1 MRPEIAR
8 SGDITAALGCIRCVV
23 VINDGGPALSQAVTE
38 EEKRA
43 ERRLAETEIPAIPAI
58 AAARRAY
65 KALGKD
71 PARYRPSAEAL
82 LRRVKQGKGLY
93 RVNNAVDVNNM
104 VSLKTG
110 VSIGLYDVDALVPP
124 LTFRA
129 ARDGETYQGI
139 GKGDINLAS
148 LPVLFD
154 AKGPFGCPT
163 SDSRRAMI
171 TEKTTNLLM
180 VLFAFDGHA
189 ELETS
194 MHLAKT
200 WLAEHCQAS
209 DMESWVV
216 GG

>member
-1 MRPEIAR
+1 MRPEIAI
-8 SGDITAALGCIRCVV
+8 SKDIAAALGCIRCVA
-23 VINDGGPALSQAVTE
+23 VINGGGPALSQAMTE
-38 EEKRA
+38 EANRA
-43 ERRLAETEIPAIPAI
+43 ERRLSETEIPAIPAI

-104 VSLKTG
+104 VSLKPG
-110 VSIGLYDVDALVPP
+110 VSIGLYDMDVLVPP

-139 GKGDINLAS
+139 GKGDINLTS

-154 AKGPFGCPT
+154 AQGPFGCPT

-180 VLFAFDGHA
+180 VLFAFGGYA
-189 ELETS
+189 ELETG
-194 MHLAKT
+194 M
-200 WLAEHCQAS
+200 
-209 DMESWVV
+209 
-216 GG
+216 